1 MCLSNENLHEER
13 LRSQELEASSS
24 SPIMAIKVQSIQ
36 TENSTAPERKQSA
49 VIDLR
54 SDTVTKPTA
63 EMRRAM
69 AEAEVGDDVYG
80 EDPSVNRLEQRA
92 ADMFQREAAM
102 FVPTGTMG
110 NQIAIKVHTR
120 HGQEVICE
128 ERAHIINLESATV
141 SAFSGCMPRAIYG
154 EDGVL
159 TWAQIKRRI
168 APKVYYRSQTGLIVL
183 ENTTNLAGGT
193 ILPQHDADEIC
204 DRAHELGLPVH
215 LDGARIFNAS
225 VATGKSVMELSRKFD
240 SVMFCL
246 SKGLAAP
253 VGSILMGSKAF
264 IDKARGYRKAM
275 GGGMR
280 QAGVLA
286 AAGLV
291 ALEKMPA
298 RLKEDH
304 DHARLLAEGLAK
316 IPGIKID
323 PAKVPTNI
331 LVFDVSGTGMDANS
345 FNQEL
350 GKRNVL
356 AGAVGPDLMRFVTHL
371 DVSREDCLRTVEVVR
386 EICKGSN

>member
-1 MCLSNENLHEER
+1 MT
-13 LRSQELEASSS
+13 
-24 SPIMAIKVQSIQ
+24 IQSVKSEISWR
-36 TENSTAPERKQSA
+36 EDRKPA
-49 VIDLR
+49 AFIDLR

-80 EDPSVNRLEQRA
+80 EDPSVNRLEQRTA
-92 ADMFQREAAM
+92 EIFEREAAL
-102 FVPTGTMG
+102 FIPTGTMG
-110 NQIAIKVHTR
+110 NQIAIKVHTQP
-120 HGQEVICE
+120 GQEIICE

-141 SAFSGCMPRAIYG
+141 SAFSGCMPRAIYS

-168 APKVYYRSQTGLIVL
+168 APKIYYRSQTGLIVM

-193 ILPQHDADEIC
+193 IVPQDVADEVC
-204 DRAHELGLPVH
+204 DRAHEMGLPVH
-215 LDGARIFNAS
+215 LDGARIFNAAA
-225 VATGKSVMELSRKFD
+225 VTGHAVSRISRKFD

-253 VGSILMGSKAF
+253 VGSMLAGSKAF
-264 IDKARGYRKAM
+264 IDKARAYRKAM

-280 QAGVLA
+280 QAGILA

-291 ALEKMPA
+291 ALEKMPG

-304 DHARLLAEGLAK
+304 DNARLLGEGLAR

-323 PAKVPTNI
+323 PSKIATNI
-331 LVFDVSGTGMDANS
+331 LVFDIAETGMNAAD

-350 GKRNVL
+350 AKRNVL
-356 AGAVGPDLMRFVTHL
+356 ANAIGPELMRLVTHL
-371 DVSREDCLRTVEVVR
+371 DVSREDCLRTLEVVR
-386 EICKGSN
+386 EICKGN

>member
-1 MCLSNENLHEER
+1 MTTQATNPGISSATAEE
-13 LRSQELEASSS
+13 QKPA
-24 SPIMAIKVQSIQ
+24 AF
-36 TENSTAPERKQSA
+36 
-49 VIDLR
+49 IDLR
-54 SDTVTKPTA
+54 SDTVTKPTE
-63 EMRRAM
+63 EMRQAM

-80 EDPSVNRLEQRA
+80 EDPTVNRLEQRA
-92 ADMFQREAAM
+92 AQMFEREAAL

-110 NQIAIKVHTR
+110 NQIAIKVHT
-120 HGQEVICE
+120 HPGQEVICE
-128 ERAHIINLESATV
+128 ERAHIINLESATIA
-141 SAFSGCMPRAIYG
+141 AFSGCMPRAIYG

-193 ILPQHDADEIC
+193 IFPQDSADEIC

-215 LDGARIFNAS
+215 LDGARIFNAA
-225 VATGKSVMELSRKFD
+225 VATGRSVVALSRKFD

-253 VGSILMGSKAF
+253 VGSILAGSRTF

-280 QAGVLA
+280 QSGILA

-304 DHARLLAEGLAK
+304 DNARLLAQGLAR
-316 IPGIKID
+316 IRGIKID
-323 PAKVPTNI
+323 PEKSPTNI
-331 LVFDVSGTGMDANS
+331 LVFDISETGRDAAD

-350 GKRNVL
+350 ARRNVL
-356 AGAVGPDLMRFVTHL
+356 GNAIGPDLMRFVTHK
-371 DVSREDCLRTVEVVR
+371 DVSREDCLRTL
-386 EICKGSN
+386 EIVQEMCGK

>member
-1 MCLSNENLHEER
+1 MAARSVKPELVAEEKQ
-13 LRSQELEASSS
+13 RS
-24 SPIMAIKVQSIQ
+24 V
-36 TENSTAPERKQSA
+36 A

-80 EDPSVNRLEQRA
+80 EDPTVNRLEQRA
-92 ADMFQREAAM
+92 AQIFERESAL

-120 HGQEVICE
+120 PGQEVICE
-128 ERAHIINLESATV
+128 ERAHIINLESATIA
-141 SAFSGCMPRAIYG
+141 SFAGCMPRAIYG

-159 TWAQIKRRI
+159 TWTQIKRRI
-168 APKVYYRSQTGLIVL
+168 APKVYYRAQTGLIVL

-193 ILPQHDADEIC
+193 IFPQEDADEIC
-204 DRAHELGLPVH
+204 ARAHEMGLPVH
-215 LDGARIFNAS
+215 LDGARIFNAAA
-225 VATGKSVMELSRKFD
+225 ATGKSVSELSRSFD

-253 VGSILMGSKAF
+253 VGSILAGSKAF
-264 IDKARGYRKAM
+264 IDQARGYRKAM

-280 QAGVLA
+280 QAGILA

-298 RLKEDH
+298 RLREDH
-304 DHARLLAEGLAK
+304 DNARFLAEGLSR
-316 IPGIKID
+316 IRRVKID

-331 LVFDVSGTGMDANS
+331 LVFDISETEMDAAD

-350 GKRNVL
+350 AKHNVL
-356 AGAVGPDLMRFVTHL
+356 GNAIGPDLMRFVTHK
-371 DVSREDCLRTVEVVR
+371 DVSREDCLRTLEVMR
-386 EICKGSN
+386 EICKTSH